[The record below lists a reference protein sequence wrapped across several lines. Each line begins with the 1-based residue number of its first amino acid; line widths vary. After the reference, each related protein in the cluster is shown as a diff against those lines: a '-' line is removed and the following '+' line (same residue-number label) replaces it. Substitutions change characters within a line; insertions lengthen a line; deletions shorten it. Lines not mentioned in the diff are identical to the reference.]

1 MARRS
6 RSAIGPRQEILIL
19 LPLAL
24 LLLAVVSTFALFAYR
39 STMELLLESREAEAR
54 RMGRQLAGRLGSGPL
69 PDGDALRQELPTA
82 SAVTVLDTEGRILVG
97 SGARTVRPIA
107 FSGLKTWI
115 FGVGGVDEDR
125 VSAEVPFRRRG
136 ETLVLQVDLPAPIL
150 RSRERGL
157 RVLTPV
163 VLVINGAITLWV
175 LFYLRRFLAPIDRL
189 VERARHAGQIPES
202 QDEVVF
208 LVETFEKALES
219 LARKDVDELKAL
231 EGTLGQSFES
241 GVLLCDPA
249 GHVLALNDIGA
260 ALLGI
265 GSVAVGA
272 PLGEA
277 LAGQPGLVGL
287 LESAVRD
294 GATVQR
300 EECTVSTPDGDRTVG
315 VTAHLLRRDDQS
327 VRGFLVLFADL
338 TRAKAELQEKN
349 LVESLAQIGELS
361 AGVAHEL
368 RNSLAT
374 QRGYLSL
381 IEKNPRGDAVGEY
394 LAEIRHESDHLQRV
408 LEDFLS
414 FARPGSVRAQEV
426 DLGSLVHRA
435 AGDPSLG
442 ETTVKVEIEGEP
454 AAAELTVLGDPQ
466 LLERA
471 LRNLLGNAVEAQK
484 ETGVA
489 ERVRVRL
496 RPDEDYVVLTVE
508 DRGPGIAEEIQ
519 EKLFDPFFSRRA
531 GGVGM
536 GLALTRRI
544 VLLHSGRIALTNRE
558 NGGARATVWI
568 PRGRSVT
575 ESSGQVSLRAVRD
588 SAAFP

>member
-6 RSAIGPRQEILIL
+6 RSAIGQRQEILIL

-39 STMELLLESREAEAR
+39 STMTLLLESREAEAR
-54 RMGRQLAGRLGSGPL
+54 RMGRQLAAELGSGPL
-69 PDGDALRQELPTA
+69 PDGDTLRQELPTA
-82 SAVTVLDTEGRILVG
+82 SAVTVLDAEGRVVV
-97 SGARTVRPIA
+97 STGARTVRTIA

-115 FGVGGVDEDR
+115 FGVDGTGEDR
-125 VSAEVPFRRRG
+125 VMATVPFRRRG
-136 ETLVLQVDLPAPIL
+136 ESLVLQVDLPAPIL

-189 VERARHAGQIPES
+189 VERARNAGQIPES

-208 LVETFEKALES
+208 LVETFERALEA
-219 LARKDVDELKAL
+219 LARKDADELKAL

-241 GVLLCDPA
+241 GVLLCDPE

-272 PLGEA
+272 PLGEVLTGQSG
-277 LAGQPGLVGL
+277 LAGL
-287 LESAVRD
+287 LESAVR
-294 GATVQR
+294 GGKTVQR

-327 VRGFLVLFADL
+327 IRGFLVLFADL

-381 IEKNPRGDAVGEY
+381 IEKNPRGSNVGEY

-426 DLGSLVHRA
+426 DMAALVHRA

-442 ETTVKVEIEGEP
+442 EAAVKVELEGGP
-454 AAAELTVLGDPQ
+454 GASELMVLGDPQ

-471 LRNLLGNAVEAQK
+471 LRNLLGNAVEAQ
-484 ETGVA
+484 EEAGRVGA
-489 ERVRVRL
+489 VLVRVRSEEG
-496 RPDEDYVVLTVE
+496 DVVLTVE
-508 DRGPGIAEEIQ
+508 DRGPGIAEEVR
-519 EKLFDPFFSRRA
+519 EKLFDPFFSRRV

-544 VLLHSGRIALTNRE
+544 VLLHSGRIELTNRE
-558 NGGARATVWI
+558 SGGARATVWI

-575 ESSGQVSLRAVRD
+575 NGNDRA
-588 SAAFP
+588 